1 MKIKVIIKEPGKA
14 PVLTEIENELGALQ
28 KIVGGYIET
37 VTFAEDA
44 CIVCNEE
51 GRLLDLPY
59 NCNVCGIDYVGTII
73 FCGVSKDEFCDMPVS
88 FGKMKQLFAG
98 VFQ

>member
-14 PVLTEIENELGALQ
+14 PVLTEIENELGAFQ
-28 KIVGGYIET
+28 KVVGGYIET

-51 GRLLDLPY
+51 GRLLGMPY
-59 NCNVCGIDYVGTII
+59 NCNFCGIRLVGTII
-73 FCGVSKDEFCDMPVS
+73 VCGVSGDEFCDVPVDCENVES
-88 FGKMKQLFAG
+88 VFKRLFT
-98 VFQ
+98 